1 MKSSNLSLIINARL
15 RLCHT
20 LPLFCYWQLLL
31 HGFIQVFIDETYLK
45 SNHIAGK
52 LAFIMSKFPQIEV
65 TAKQSKAKI
74 ASRGKTISRILPV
87 TNTALQNLS
96 TMKMIR
102 CNFCIMTFK
111 ILEVKLV
118 WESFSSSGNSHW
130 FKKCLSYILKVYD
143 QSQTSSSILLFGIK
157 QQEIV

>member
-1 MKSSNLSLIINARL
+1 MIRSKN
-15 RLCHT
+15 
-20 LPLFCYWQLLL
+20 
-31 HGFIQVFIDETYLK
+31 ETYLK

-157 QQEIV
+157 Q